1 MTKRIAPK
9 QDQSVNKFFILFFL
23 LNLASNL
30 FGLHYMDSKHP
41 LDSVLSVVSISCLSA
56 LFAIAEAM
64 VIHLLRKVRN
74 LQIMVM
80 VLMLTIHFI
89 LIGTEAFLLIEF
101 GMIIGQDAI
110 DVLSETNA
118 RETSEFIDTYCNLHL
133 LKPLVLSLAAL
144 VFAFLASAYLASRRY
159 VRWLVIALCIYGSIL
174 IAKGTY
180 SFIKY
185 HSGEGL
191 PQLTTI
197 TRGGYAYYVMR
208 QQANQFSTILEA
220 SQYCDASIEDG
231 FKPFHRV
238 IVIIGESSS
247 FYHCSLY
254 GYSKETFPHMSA
266 LRDAGSLIAFDDV
279 VTPFDA
285 THGVM
290 KCIFSLDHDNFG
302 NAPLFPALF
311 RKVGYYTQL
320 LDNQYFVSQGVNFLT
335 DAELSAALFDNRNEG
350 YYGHDGR
357 MLPDIQLA
365 DSLSLTILHLNGQ
378 HYTYSD
384 RFPESFAQFKPED
397 YDAQDKSIEQRL
409 VMAAYD
415 NAGLYC
421 DHVISEVIEQL
432 KDEDALLVFLSDHGE
447 EVYDVRDYMG
457 HGSALSSPDPN
468 YLLKVPFF
476 VWMSDVARQSRENLY
491 DQLLQSES
499 TASITTNFSH
509 FLLTLCGIRSTS
521 VVQEKCFFS
530 DRYDHIRPRIVLNSI
545 DYDKEIK

>member
-1 MTKRIAPK
+1 MTKRIAKK
-9 QDQSVNKFFILFFL
+9 QNSSVSHFFILFFL

-30 FGLHYMDSKHP
+30 FGLHYMDSQHP
-41 LDSVLSVVSISCLSA
+41 LDSVLSVISISCMSA

-64 VIHLLRKVRN
+64 VIHLLRKARS
-74 LQIMVM
+74 LQIMIM
-80 VLMLTIHFI
+80 VLLLTVHFI

-133 LKPLVLSLAAL
+133 LKPLLLSLAAL
-144 VFAFLASAYLASRRY
+144 AFAFLASAYLASRRY
-159 VRWLVIALCIYGSIL
+159 VRWLVIALCVYGSVL

-180 SFIKY
+180 SFIQY

-220 SQYCDASIEDG
+220 SQHNDATIEDG
-231 FKPFHRV
+231 FKPFNRV
-238 IVIIGESSS
+238 IVVIGESSS

-254 GYSKETFPHMSA
+254 GYRKETFPHMSA
-266 LRDAGSLIAFDDV
+266 LKDAGSLIAFDDV

-335 DAELSAALFDNRNEG
+335 NAELSAALFDNRNEG
-350 YYGHDGR
+350 YYGHDGH
-357 MLPDIQLA
+357 MLPGIQLS

-384 RFPESFAQFKPED
+384 RFPESFALFKPGD
-397 YDAQDKSIEQRL
+397 YDAQDKSIEQRQ

-415 NAGLYC
+415 NAGRYC
-421 DHVISEVIEQL
+421 DHVINEVIEQF
-432 KDEDALLVFLSDHGE
+432 KEEDALLVFLSDHGE

-476 VWMSDVARQSRENLY
+476 VWMSDVARQSRGTLY

-499 TASITTNFSH
+499 TPSITTNFSH
-509 FLLTLCGIRSTS
+509 FLLTLCGIRSAS

-530 DRYDHIRPRIVLNSI
+530 DRYDRTRPRIVLNSI
-545 DYDKEIK
+545 DYDKENK